1 MSERK
6 AKSKLAVGLALAL
19 ILLGALPI
27 VIGAASFV
35 EEKFVGTYYIAE
47 ACRAIGIFRPL
58 RALARWFGA
67 P

>member
-6 AKSKLAVGLALAL
+6 AKSKLTVALALAL

-27 VIGAASFV
+27 VIAAAAFV
-35 EEKFVGTYYIAE
+35 EERFVGTFHIAE
-47 ACRAIGIFRPL
+47 ACRAIGVFRPL